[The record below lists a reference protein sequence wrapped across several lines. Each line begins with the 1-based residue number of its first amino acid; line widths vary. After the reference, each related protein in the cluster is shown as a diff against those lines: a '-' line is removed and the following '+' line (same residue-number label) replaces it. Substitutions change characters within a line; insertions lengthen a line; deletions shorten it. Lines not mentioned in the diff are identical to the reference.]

1 MLERTS
7 FNQINRNNKPI
18 VLFGAGNV
26 ASKTIEKLEKS
37 KIECIVDNASI
48 MQGKFYDNFEVRQP
62 TKLNNDN
69 FILICSSG
77 ISEISN
83 QLTNMGFKANK
94 DFAVSPILN
103 DQLLIDK
110 LEKVKQTL
118 YFTCGGVEKKEHLAG
133 GGFYKCSIN
142 EDKITIEKLH
152 SGTCYGITKVGPDI
166 YFIDTNRGVFR
177 LSEGEISKVSD
188 LKEASRAHGFGFCA
202 NNKRFYVVCTNLDAI
217 LEYDENFKLKKKFNI
232 SQKFQT
238 TGKTAHHC
246 NDILVKNDSLYVTM
260 FSSTG
265 NWKNDCFDGCIAEFS
280 TKTGQRLN
288 DICSDLYMP
297 HNVSFYDGSIHVL
310 DSLAGHLRFNNLN
323 IEGTFP
329 AFTRGLSYNNGYYFI
344 GQSKNR
350 NHSRV
355 MGLSNNISI
364 DCGIIIFDP
373 ELKIS
378 RFVQFPND
386 IGQIH
391 HILCV

>member
-118 YFTCGGVEKKEHLAG
+118 YFTC
-133 GGFYKCSIN
+133 
-142 EDKITIEKLH
+142 
-152 SGTCYGITKVGPDI
+152 
-166 YFIDTNRGVFR
+166 RR
-177 LSEGEISKVSD
+177 
-188 LKEASRAHGFGFCA
+188 R
-202 NNKRFYVVCTNLDAI
+202 
-217 LEYDENFKLKKKFNI
+217 
-232 SQKFQT
+232 
-238 TGKTAHHC
+238 
-246 NDILVKNDSLYVTM
+246 
-260 FSSTG
+260 
-265 NWKNDCFDGCIAEFS
+265 
-280 TKTGQRLN
+280 
-288 DICSDLYMP
+288 
-297 HNVSFYDGSIHVL
+297 
-310 DSLAGHLRFNNLN
+310 
-323 IEGTFP
+323 
-329 AFTRGLSYNNGYYFI
+329 
-344 GQSKNR
+344 
-350 NHSRV
+350 
-355 MGLSNNISI
+355 
-364 DCGIIIFDP
+364 
-373 ELKIS
+373 
-378 RFVQFPND
+378 
-386 IGQIH
+386 
-391 HILCV
+391 